1 MAKSN
6 NQTIQREQQLC
17 NDFNQ
22 FWNAALNSQQQN
34 YYGNLTP
41 LQIVELKKVLSGV
54 NNIIT
59 MKTTLAF
66 AKILL
71 KKKIIS
77 NSQYN
82 DIQNQIM
89 STNPNSPGFDIN
101 YSYQKTNIVA
111 EVKCNIPANGNKFG
125 QAQVKGVDTDINNLL
140 HGKGKM
146 KGNTSNCYK
155 FFVLLD
161 DGLNVQ
167 HAMNHLIN
175 SRKWNNQIKDINQFT
190 RNDKQSIY
198 LIYVPIHSI

>member
-1 MAKSN
+1 MITAMSN

-41 LQIVELKKVLSGV
+41 LQIIELKKVLSGV

-59 MKTTLAF
+59 MKTTSAF
-66 AKILL
+66 ANILL
-71 KKKIIS
+71 KKKIIN

-82 DIQNQIM
+82 NIHNQIM

-101 YSYQKTNIVA
+101 YSDPKTNIVA
-111 EVKCNIPANGNKFG
+111 EVKCNIPANGSIFG
-125 QAQVKGVDTDINNLL
+125 QAQIKGVETDINNLL

-146 KGNTSNCYK
+146 KGSTSNFYK

-161 DGLNVQ
+161 DGINVQ
-167 HAMNHLIN
+167 HAMNHLIK
-175 SRKWNNQIKDINQFT
+175 SKKMG
-190 RNDKQSIY
+190 
-198 LIYVPIHSI
+198 